1 MVNITKVSFLVVL
14 FYNKLY
20 LMCVSS
26 YIKSR
31 IGFAYKIV
39 PNGSIRSTQRRP
51 NASFIYA
58 AFLGA
63 LTRFSGMKLVPIW

>member
-26 YIKSR
+26 YIESPIGSFENRPKKERSR
-31 IGFAYKIV
+31 GESS
-39 PNGSIRSTQRRP
+39 GRRGGLLLP
-51 NASFIYA
+51 
-58 AFLGA
+58 
-63 LTRFSGMKLVPIW
+63 